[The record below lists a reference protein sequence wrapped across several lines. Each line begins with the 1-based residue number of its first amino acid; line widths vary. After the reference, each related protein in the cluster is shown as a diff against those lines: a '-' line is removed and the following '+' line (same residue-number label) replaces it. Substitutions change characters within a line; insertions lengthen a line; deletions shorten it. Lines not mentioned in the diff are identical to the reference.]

1 MPIAPRWPVGRSNP
15 PPGGRGSH
23 PQGSGPLIGQSWAPP
38 GNRPWVSGFLRLGS
52 DPRTTAHT
60 RGGEAEEM
68 LFMHLTRMS
77 HATRFRGARGRAPA
91 SLAAVTAGAVF
102 IAAAPANADPTRPAT
117 AAARSAAVLEEATG
131 TAGIIRGTFLP
142 DGAARS
148 EISDETGA
156 STITVP
162 AAADGRVTVTSA
174 DGTEVGIGL
183 PGSGAAA
190 QQSDNGTIVDPDAH
204 DSSEF
209 GVQAT
214 ADGVSALVSMKDVEA
229 PTAGR
234 QEHLSARRT
243 ADGPARN
250 QQGDGRERREERK
263 EDQGEHARHLEVQE
277 RQDLGG
283 WSTGTGTWCRSAVT
297 SERRTTTL

>member
-1 MPIAPRWPVGRSNP
+1 MG
-15 PPGGRGSH
+15 
-23 PQGSGPLIGQSWAPP
+23 
-38 GNRPWVSGFLRLGS
+38 LRLPSVRERSPDHGTRSWWRSRGDALHAPES
-52 DPRTTAHT
+52 DESRNPFPRCT
-60 RGGEAEEM
+60 RQGAG
-68 LFMHLTRMS
+68 L
-77 HATRFRGARGRAPA
+77 ARGRHRRRGVHRGGPRER
-91 SLAAVTAGAVF
+91 G
-102 IAAAPANADPTRPAT
+102 PDRPAT

-156 STITVP
+156 STVTVP